1 MPGQDVGVEHALR
14 LDASPERVW
23 SLLGSP
29 AAWSARP
36 GLFAFEISDSPPQ
49 TGRLM
54 CVLGTVGAVTSSWV
68 YDSCFDEPA
77 QVSTWRLLTRAP
89 GTEYVFTLSLRVAK
103 RGVTA
108 CATARVT
115 DERQPRAP
123 LSRYLRNELRSWLD
137 HLWLI
142 IEGRLPWPAEEI
154 PLTVAGACAVHPQTA
169 SASTSAASTIIA
181 ASPAQVWHAVCA
193 PELNHILDPAI
204 IAAGRVPGTPEQ
216 AVGEMQYT
224 ISDLRDGRLAAT
236 VHIVRELTLHQRLVY
251 SHVGPPHDQMEMLF
265 APEQGGTR
273 LELIGTP
280 AAAASEPTRSDG
292 HRRQERL
299 RAYVEGYKELVESSA
314 PS

>member
-1 MPGQDVGVEHALR
+1 MRGEDVRVEHALR

-23 SLLGSP
+23 SLIGSP

-68 YDSCFDEPA
+68 YDSCFDEPG
-77 QVSTWRLLTRAP
+77 QVSTWRLRTTAP
-89 GTEYVFTLSLRVAK
+89 GTEYVFTLALRVAK
-103 RGVTA
+103 RGVVVSA
-108 CATARVT
+108 AARVT

-123 LSRYLRNELRSWLD
+123 LSWYLRNELRRWLD

-142 IEGRLPWPAEEI
+142 IEGRLPWPAEEV
-154 PLTVAGACAVHPQTA
+154 PLTVASACAVHPRA
-169 SASTSAASTIIA
+169 GSVSTSASTIIA
-181 ASPAQVWHAVCA
+181 ASPAQVWQAVCA

-204 IAAGRVPGTPEQ
+204 IAAGRVPGTPER

-224 ISDLRDGRLAAT
+224 ISDLGDGRLAAR

-251 SHVGPPHDQMEMLF
+251 SHVGPPHDQIEMLF
-265 APEQGGTR
+265 AAEQGGTR
-273 LELIGTP
+273 FELIGTP
-280 AAAASEPTRSDG
+280 AEAASKRARSDG
-292 HRRQERL
+292 HGRQERL
-299 RAYVEGYKELVESSA
+299 RAYVEGCKELVESPA
-314 PS
+314 QA